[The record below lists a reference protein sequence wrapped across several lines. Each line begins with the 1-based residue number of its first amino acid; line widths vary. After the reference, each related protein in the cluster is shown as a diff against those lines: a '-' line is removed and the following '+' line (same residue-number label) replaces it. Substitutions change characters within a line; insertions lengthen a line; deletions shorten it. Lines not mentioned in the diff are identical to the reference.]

1 MLLFCTVQQQIQL
14 KSCYHWIE
22 TCFFISKLGVKLA
35 ELSQKREGK
44 GLQLWVRGQNYVFI

>member
-22 TCFFISKLGVKLA
+22 TCCFISKLGVKLA
-35 ELSQKREGK
+35 EFSQKREGK